1 MMFSLI
7 VVAIQIAVALFTL
20 IRESGDDPRFEDKL
34 GYRS

>member
-1 MMFSLI
+1 MTFSLI
-7 VVAIQIAVALFTL
+7 LFGIQIAVALFTL